1 MSGQLALRPVKVQG
15 SKPNLY
21 PEPAGPMYS
30 RLYLLSPPGTLHSRA
45 DERLTF
51 FQFPESQFFAP

>member
-21 PEPAGPMYS
+21 PEPAGPLYS
-30 RLYLLSPPGTLHSRA
+30 RLYLFWAPGKLLSRA
-45 DERLTF
+45 DERL
-51 FQFPESQFFAP
+51 